1 MGSKMS
7 FIYDNPWLVNQLLQA
22 GYDSENKLSK
32 KGQAPPANQQVGESL
47 KALLNNLRDQIKPLQ
62 EGADQVGMSSGG
74 SDLVSHHMDSMGD
87 LVDWMSKNGTRIGG
101 KVIVQPG
108 NTDRPSEEYGY
119 YKIEP
124 GTEIVVPMARPDRSV
139 VAYWI
144 NGAVLKQYLVS
155 LQADQKLKDNV
166 IFQVQLLKLIQDAN
180 KQLDLDISEQYKEPE
195 KTIPDTTELD
205 KIPNPVDPQ
214 DPYAENGSV
223 PLNYGDV
230 KSFAAMRNWLMGKNM
245 TMKTDDGKVAKAGS
259 ANFDL
264 CAFFS
269 VLNARAANAARWGK
283 EGGAQYQAQ
292 VQAVAKEANCTL
304 TAPGQGGGAAGG
316 QGGSDISP
324 QLLQQLAA
332 FLPFNSQNVN
342 FNDLKMFVDKYA
354 QLSRRSDIVSMAR
367 QVDSS
372 INEAMNLMKTRT
384 MIVPLEQMRTSNDL
398 QPWHAFAKNAS
409 LADVLYTIVNN
420 AGMIYTDFVNVA
432 RNKLDADTVQKI
444 AGQVSDGGPW
454 SVNMDDINQF
464 RTDLQEEARRGGR

>member
-47 KALLNNLRDQIKPLQ
+47 KALLNNLRDQITPLQ
-62 EGADQVGMSSGG
+62 EGADQVGMASGG
-74 SDLVSHHMDSMGD
+74 AELASHHMDSMGD
-87 LVDWMSKNGTRIGG
+87 LVDWLSKNGTRIGG

-124 GTEIVVPMARPDRSV
+124 GTEIVVPIARPDRSV

-144 NGAVLKQYLVS
+144 NGAALKQYLVS
-155 LQADQKLKDNV
+155 LQADQKMKEVV

-180 KQLDLDISEQYKEPE
+180 KQLDLDISEQYKAPE
-195 KTIPDTTELD
+195 EVLPDDTPIDT
-205 KIPNPVDPQ
+205 IPNPVDPQ
-214 DPYAENGSV
+214 NPYQENGSV
-223 PLNYGDV
+223 PLIYGNV
-230 KSFAAMRNWLMGKNM
+230 KSFAALRDWLMGKNM
-245 TMKTDDGKVAKAGS
+245 TMKTDEGKIAKAGN
-259 ANFDL
+259 ADFDL
-264 CAFFS
+264 CAFLS

-283 EGGAQYQAQ
+283 KGGTQYQAQ

-304 TAPGQGGGAAGG
+304 SAPGQGGATSG

-332 FLPFNSQNVN
+332 FLPFNSQTVN
-342 FNDLKMFVDKYA
+342 LNDLKMFVDKYA
-354 QLSRRSDIVSMAR
+354 QLSRRNDIVSMAR
-367 QVDSS
+367 QVGTS

-384 MIVPLEQMRTSNDL
+384 MIIPLEQMRSSNDL

-409 LADVLYTIVNN
+409 LADVLYTIVND

-432 RNKLDADTVQKI
+432 RNKLDQDTVLKI
-444 AGQVSDGGPW
+444 SQQVDDGGPW

-464 RTDLQEEARRGGR
+464 RTDLQQEAQRGGR